1 MNLLRKIVKENRWLI
16 SEIVRNKDITRVTV
30 QKAVDWKEINSSS
43 KLEIYSFLL
52 EKNYIDL
59 TIKLPEL
66 FKKI

>member
-1 MNLLRKIVKENRWLI
+1 MNLLKEIVKENRWLI
-16 SEIVRNKDITRVTV
+16 SEIVRNKNITRVTV
-30 QKAVDWKEINSSS
+30 QKAIDWKEINSSS

-66 FKKI
+66 FKKK